1 MVSRAFVESIVD
13 QTHVRVRIPRL
24 NKISGA
30 VGSTPTTELN
40 IATICTLPGCKPR
53 LQRGDVV
60 LVAYEDDDDGS
71 PVVLGLLFQPT
82 MKSTSDVSFDS
93 LEVKVNS
100 VLPEDTNIGELNE
113 DTFKMLSGLRDNV
126 QTQIDTQT
134 VAQTKANKAI
144 EDLIESINSLEAAGV
159 AKKAAYYGKTNPRDL
174 SPGVEGQIYLYIEE

>member
-1 MVSRAFVESIVD
+1 
-13 QTHVRVRIPRL
+13 
-24 NKISGA
+24 
-30 VGSTPTTELN
+30 
-40 IATICTLPGCKPR
+40 
-53 LQRGDVV
+53 
-60 LVAYEDDDDGS
+60 
-71 PVVLGLLFQPT
+71 

-113 DTFKMLSGLRDNV
+113 DTFKMLTGLRDNV

-134 VAQTKANKAI
+134 VAQDKANKAI
-144 EDLIESINSLEAAGV
+144 DDLIESINSLEAAGV